1 MMDPESPRPGLAE
14 LFAGFFAAGL
24 SGFGGV
30 LPFARRIMVERR
42 AWLTGAE
49 FADLFSLCQF
59 LPGPNVVN
67 LAAAFG
73 ARQRGVKGAVVA
85 VAGLLAAPV
94 VIVIA
99 LGTVY
104 ERIGGI
110 PLVHHALLGLAA
122 GAAGLFAAA
131 ALRIAWPVLHRPARA
146 AIVGLAFVLFGV
158 LHLALPVVIGIATPL
173 SVLLAWRFRA

>member
-1 MMDPESPRPGLAE
+1 MDPESPRPGLAE

-42 AWLTGAE
+42 GWLTGAE

-73 ARQRGVKGAVVA
+73 ARQRGPKGAVVA
-85 VAGLLAAPV
+85 IAGLLAAPV

-99 LGTVY
+99 LGAVY

-110 PLVHHALLGLAA
+110 PP
-122 GAAGLFAAA
+122 
-131 ALRIAWPVLHRPARA
+131 RPSRPARPRRRRRRPVRRRRA
-146 AIVGLAFVLFGV
+146 ANRLA
-158 LHLALPVVIGIATPL
+158 
-173 SVLLAWRFRA
+173 RAAPPRPCRHRR